1 MVAKKA
7 KSFALSKSRYCSA
20 VQCPKMLWLR
30 QNMPEEFDEAVM
42 NEAVLTTG
50 NEVGDLAMGL
60 FGDFVEV
67 PFGDL
72 SEMIRITDN
81 LIKKKTQIICEASF
95 SYEGL
100 FCSVDILKNLGRK
113 QVELYEVK
121 SSTSVHEIYL
131 DDVSYQVYVLTKL
144 GYKVKRAC
152 LVHINSSYVR
162 VGDLDLNELFEIEDL
177 TEIAKGRH
185 SEVESTI
192 EYLREYMRKRKE
204 PSDDIGM
211 HCFNPY
217 ACGFFQHCTK
227 ALPKPNVFDLMRTQ
241 KGTQFKLYDQ
251 GLISFEDL
259 DAYGK
264 LGKNPAQQVK
274 YELED
279 LPDYINAGAIEKF
292 LSEITYPL
300 YYLDFETFQPAVPL
314 YDYSSPYNQIPFQY
328 SLHYQKKK
336 NGKLYHKEF
345 LAYPYA
351 DPRRDLAEHLCKDI
365 PADACVLAYNMA
377 FEKTRIKELAALYL
391 DLADHLMAI
400 HDNMKDLMVPF
411 QQRWYYNR
419 AMQGS
424 YSIKYV
430 LPALYPGDPELDYH
444 NLEGVHNGQEASD
457 TFKRMMTMDKKTLE
471 EYRHHLLKYCELD
484 TYAMV
489 KVLNQLYQV
498 I

>member
-1 MVAKKA
+1 MPF
-7 KSFALSKSRYCSA
+7 SLSKSRYCSA

-30 QNMPEEFDEAVM
+30 QNTPEEFDDSVM

-60 FGDFVEV
+60 FGDYVEV

-72 SEMIRITDN
+72 GEMIRITDK
-81 LIKKKTQIICEASF
+81 LIKEKTPIICEASF

-100 FCSVDILKNLGRK
+100 FCSVDILKNLGHK

-152 LVHINSSYVR
+152 LVHINSSYIR
-162 VGDLDLNELFEIEDL
+162 VGDLDLNELVDIEDL

-192 EYLREYMRKRKE
+192 EHLREYMRKRKE
-204 PSDDIGM
+204 PEDDIGM

-328 SLHYQKKK
+328 SLHYQKK
-336 NGKLYHKEF
+336 
-345 LAYPYA
+345 
-351 DPRRDLAEHLCKDI
+351 
-365 PADACVLAYNMA
+365 
-377 FEKTRIKELAALYL
+377 
-391 DLADHLMAI
+391 
-400 HDNMKDLMVPF
+400 
-411 QQRWYYNR
+411 
-419 AMQGS
+419 
-424 YSIKYV
+424 
-430 LPALYPGDPELDYH
+430 
-444 NLEGVHNGQEASD
+444 
-457 TFKRMMTMDKKTLE
+457 
-471 EYRHHLLKYCELD
+471 
-484 TYAMV
+484 
-489 KVLNQLYQV
+489 
-498 I
+498 